1 MIEHDINGGGGA
13 KNTDIETIDLNS
25 VGYKLGSAE
34 FDIAKE
40 RFILARGILLFL
52 FSLVVFIIIL
62 RVLPE
67 NTNNESVKEVFSTIF
82 QSIVPIASLIIGYYF
97 GSKGDKE

>member
-1 MIEHDINGGGGA
+1 MIEHGGNG
-13 KNTDIETIDLNS
+13 KNNQDIETIDLGS
-25 VGYKLGSAE
+25 VGDNLGNAD

-40 RFILARGILLFL
+40 RFILARDILLYL
-52 FSLVVFIIIL
+52 FCLVIFIIIL

-67 NTNNESVKEVFSTIF
+67 NTNNDSVREVFSTIF
-82 QSIVPIASLIIGYYF
+82 QSVVPIASLIIGYYF